1 MPPVDT
7 IASDVASP
15 TPTRA
20 WRLGPWLHHLM
31 RSPAV
36 GSLVLLVGLL
46 IVWQVSTRTGDSP
59 AGPAV
64 DPEYAKL
71 MGSGGAASGAA
82 GAIPGPA
89 AVAARAA
96 TLIGHAFNPD
106 GIGWQL
112 MASLGRVLLG
122 FGIAVGIGVPM
133 GLLIGLLPRLNR
145 VLDPYIQILKPISP
159 LAWMPLALYALK
171 DSAQAAIFIIAV
183 SAIWPVLINSAAG
196 AAGVRGEWLNVARVL
211 DLPWHT
217 RVWRIV
223 LPAAVPSVLT
233 GMRISIGI
241 AWFVIVAAE
250 MVVGSSGIGYFIW
263 NQWNNLQIADM
274 LVAIML
280 IGAVGFMLDQI
291 LAAIGRRLAFRE

>member
-1 MPPVDT
+1 V
-7 IASDVASP
+7 V
-15 TPTRA
+15 
-20 WRLGPWLHHLM
+20 
-31 RSPAV
+31 RSPAA
-36 GSLVLLVGLL
+36 GSLVLLLALL
-46 IVWQVSTRTGDSP
+46 AVWHLSTLAGDAP

-71 MGSGGAASGAA
+71 MGGAGAEAGAA

-89 AVAARAA
+89 VVAARAA
-96 TLIGHAFNPD
+96 TLLSHAFNPD

-122 FGIAVGIGVPM
+122 FAIAAGIGVPL
-133 GLLIGLLPRLNR
+133 GLLIGLLPRLNK

-171 DSAQAAIFIIAV
+171 DSTQAAIFIIAI

-196 AAGVRGEWLNVARVL
+196 AAGVRNEWLNVARVL
-211 DLPWHT
+211 DLPWHI

-223 LPAAVPSVLT
+223 LPAAVPGVLT
-233 GMRISIGI
+233 GMRISIGT

-274 LVAIML
+274 LVAVLL
-280 IGAVGFMLDQI
+280 IGAVGFMLDQV

>member
-1 MPPVDT
+1 
-7 IASDVASP
+7 
-15 TPTRA
+15 
-20 WRLGPWLHHLM
+20 M
-31 RSPAV
+31 RSPAT
-36 GSLVLLVGLL
+36 GSLVLLTVLL
-46 IVWQVSTRTGDSP
+46 SVWHLSTLPGQLP

-71 MGSGGAASGAA
+71 MGGAAAGAV

-89 AVAARAA
+89 AVAARSV
-96 TLIGHAFNPD
+96 TLFSHAFSPD

-112 MASLGRVLLG
+112 IASLGRVLLG
-122 FGIAVGIGVPM
+122 FAIAVGIGVPV

-171 DSAQAAIFIIAV
+171 DSAEAAIFIIAI
-183 SAIWPVLINSAAG
+183 SALWPVLINSAAG
-196 AAGVRGEWLNVARVL
+196 AAGVRNEWLNVARVL

-223 LPAAVPSVLT
+223 LPAAVPAVLT

-274 LVAIML
+274 LVAVLL
-280 IGAVGFMLDQI
+280 IGAVGFVLDQV